1 MYDSD
6 MHREYTFCA
15 YLLKLIPN
23 EPVDMID
30 LEGKLKLEYYKLKE
44 TFKGK
49 IELDPTKGGNY
60 GPVTGK
66 GAGAP
71 EPKEPLDEII
81 DKINEKYKGIFTEGD
96 KVLLTSLRD
105 RLLTDKKLKKIF
117 GLIMGVIAIAF
128 LIMAIPQFDLPE
140 YLAKGR
146 TFLEWV
152 SYTGFMFYFL
162 VFLMASYLT
171 YHFLTFYQKF
181 PKRLEKAT
189 ADYYKSSAYLTN
201 EIILAVYEDG
211 VLEKA
216 APRDEFFEW
225 GMFNRCW
232 ESENVVYLEF
242 TLANQLFVAKEVML
256 AEGVNIEEFI
266 AWANEKIEEGK
277 KIMAEREAAEE
288 AAAEAE
294 DEEFEEIEKE
304 IEALE
309 AELSEEE

>member
-1 MYDSD
+1 MAFNIFRRKPKPKPEIKRLEVSAYGEPKYEFR
-6 MHREYTFCA
+6 HIPTLEIYREYNDTVSA
-15 YLLKLIPN
+15 PAIARDKQLKR
-23 EPVDMID
+23 
-30 LEGKLKLEYYKLKE
+30 
-44 TFKGK
+44 
-49 IELDPTKGGNY
+49 
-60 GPVTGK
+60 
-66 GAGAP
+66 A
-71 EPKEPLDEII
+71 
-81 DKINEKYKGIFTEGD
+81 
-96 KVLLTSLRD
+96 
-105 RLLTDKKLKKIF
+105 F
-117 GLIMGVIAIAF
+117 GLIMGAITLVFAV
-128 LIMAIPQFDLPE
+128 LSVLNFDLPE
-140 YLAKGR
+140 YLEKGR
-146 TFLEWV
+146 TFFEWI

-162 VFLMASYLT
+162 VFLMSGFLT

-201 EIILAVYEDG
+201 EIVLACYEDG

-256 AEGVNIEEFI
+256 EAGANIEEFM
-266 AWANEKIEEGK
+266 AWANAKIEEGK

-288 AAAEAE
+288 AEEEAAEAE
-294 DEEFEEIEKE
+294 LEEIEKE

-309 AELSEEE
+309 AELEDIDNDELEDELSEKIEKLEEKAEELEDKLDD

>member
-1 MYDSD
+1 MAFNLFRRKPKPKPEIKRLEVSAYGEPKYEFN
-6 MHREYTFCA
+6 HIPTLEIYREYNDT
-15 YLLKLIPN
+15 
-23 EPVDMID
+23 VS
-30 LEGKLKLEYYKLKE
+30 
-44 TFKGK
+44 
-49 IELDPTKGGNY
+49 
-60 GPVTGK
+60 
-66 GAGAP
+66 AP
-71 EPKEPLDEII
+71 AIAR
-81 DKINEKYKGIFTEGD
+81 DKQ
-96 KVLLTSLRD
+96 
-105 RLLTDKKLKKIF
+105 LKKAF
-117 GLIMGVIAIAF
+117 GLIMGAITLVFAV
-128 LIMAIPQFDLPE
+128 LSVLNFDLPE
-140 YLAKGR
+140 YLEKGR
-146 TFLEWV
+146 TFFEWI

-162 VFLMASYLT
+162 VTLMSGFLT

-189 ADYYKSSAYLTN
+189 ADYYKSSAYLTS
-201 EIILAVYEDG
+201 EIVLACYEDG

-256 AEGVNIEEFI
+256 EAGVNIEEFM

-277 KIMAEREAAEE
+277 VIMAEREAAE
-288 AAAEAE
+288 AAAEEAE

-309 AELSEEE
+309 AELKEDEE